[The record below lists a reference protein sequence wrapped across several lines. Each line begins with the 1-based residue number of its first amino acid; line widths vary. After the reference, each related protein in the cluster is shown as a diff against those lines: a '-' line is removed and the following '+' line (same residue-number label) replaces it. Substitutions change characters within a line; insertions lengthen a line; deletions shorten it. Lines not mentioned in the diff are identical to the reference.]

1 MTFEE
6 YTRHIDW
13 LLTVDRRRA
22 GVRRPVS
29 GRLLAAGPY
38 LLAASGTRAS
48 IAGSNR
54 ALRILCSPSELE
66 QKGGGELS
74 WPVSS

>member
-1 MTFEE
+1 VTFEE

-29 GRLLAAGPY
+29 GRLLAA
-38 LLAASGTRAS
+38 SGTRAS
-48 IAGSNR
+48 IAGRNR
-54 ALRILCSPSELE
+54 ALRILCSPRELE

>member
-13 LLTVDRRRA
+13 LLTVDRR
-22 GVRRPVS
+22 PVS
-29 GRLLAAGPY
+29 GMLLAAGLY

-48 IAGSNR
+48 IAGRNR